1 MQSIN
6 GQQNEGKR
14 VLWIQS
20 YAYMTMSLMRIGP
33 IIIKGYLKFS
43 FHACTDYL
51 VCLFWTCTYSGEEIL
66 QNFLNAYKRK
76 FVVKLFHTHMFY
88 FYNIIIDMKF

>member
-1 MQSIN
+1 MHA
-6 GQQNEGKR
+6 
-14 VLWIQS
+14 L
-20 YAYMTMSLMRIGP
+20 
-33 IIIKGYLKFS
+33 IILF
-43 FHACTDYL
+43 
-51 VCLFWTCTYSGEEIL
+51 VCLFWTCTNYSGEESL